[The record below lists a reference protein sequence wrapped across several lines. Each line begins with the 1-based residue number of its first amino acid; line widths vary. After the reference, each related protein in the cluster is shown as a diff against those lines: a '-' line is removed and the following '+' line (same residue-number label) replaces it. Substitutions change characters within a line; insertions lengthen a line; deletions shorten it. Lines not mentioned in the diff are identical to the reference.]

1 MIDEE
6 SSIQNSSSEEDSFI
20 DDSSVEEG
28 DEIITPSRTRTL
40 FNLDQFKPKLPPQYF
55 DATKINCK

>member
-6 SSIQNSSSEEDSFI
+6 SFIQDSSSQEDSFI

-28 DEIITPSRTRTL
+28 DEIITPSRTRTF
-40 FNLDQFKPKLPPQYF
+40 FNLD
-55 DATKINCK
+55 

>member
-6 SSIQNSSSEEDSFI
+6 SSIQDSSSEEDSFI

-28 DEIITPSRTRTL
+28 DEIITPSRTHTL
-40 FNLDQFKPKLPPQYF
+40 FNLD
-55 DATKINCK
+55 